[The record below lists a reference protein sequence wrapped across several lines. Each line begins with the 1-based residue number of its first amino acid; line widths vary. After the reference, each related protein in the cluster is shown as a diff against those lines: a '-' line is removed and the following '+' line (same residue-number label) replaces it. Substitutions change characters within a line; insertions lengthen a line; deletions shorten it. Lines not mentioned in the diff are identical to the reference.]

1 MHFDALL
8 ETGFFTGAAFSVS
21 AFFAAALALTEVF
34 FSDAGLPAALS
45 EQFLFEQRLSIT
57 NEPHSQN
64 SANKITPFVFSLVLY
79 LKNDIIIRGCCN
91 YRHIFDKYQASP
103 ENECRRTPM
112 FKKKILIIDDTELMV
127 KLTRD
132 ILTENGF
139 EVVSANNGMDGI
151 RMVMTEKPDLVLL
164 DIVMPG
170 IDGFE
175 VCKILRQ
182 DESNNLMP
190 IIMLTA
196 QGNEEDKLAGLE
208 LGADDYITKPFNP
221 RELIS
226 RVKNTLLRIER
237 NRWANP
243 LTGLPGNTEIQS
255 EINYRIANEMLFSVL
270 YLDVDNFKAYND
282 AYGFARGDTAIK
294 LIADILMDTVSAF
307 GSQNDFIGHIG
318 GDDFV
323 VITSPECADVI
334 CENIIKEFDER
345 VPELYSETDRKAGF
359 ISTTNRKGYIIRY
372 PIMTLSIAVTSNEF
386 RVLQNHIQVGEIAA
400 ELKKKAKSI
409 TGSVYLKDMRKQK
422 Q

>member
-1 MHFDALL
+1 
-8 ETGFFTGAAFSVS
+8 
-21 AFFAAALALTEVF
+21 
-34 FSDAGLPAALS
+34 
-45 EQFLFEQRLSIT
+45 
-57 NEPHSQN
+57 
-64 SANKITPFVFSLVLY
+64 
-79 LKNDIIIRGCCN
+79 
-91 YRHIFDKYQASP
+91 
-103 ENECRRTPM
+103 M
-112 FKKKILIIDDTELMV
+112 FKKKILIIDDTDLMV

-132 ILTENGF
+132 ILTEKGYD
-139 EVVSANNGMDGI
+139 VVSANNGMDGI

-175 VCKILRQ
+175 VCKMLRQ

-196 QGNEEDKLAGLE
+196 QGNEEDKLTGLE

-243 LTGLPGNTEIQS
+243 LTGLPGNIEIQS
-255 EINYRIANEMLFSVL
+255 EINYRIAKELLFSVL

-282 AYGFARGDTAIK
+282 VYGFARGDTAIK

-307 GSQNDFIGHIG
+307 GSQSDFIGHIG

-323 VITSPECADVI
+323 VITAPEYDEAI
-334 CENIIKEFDER
+334 CNNIIKEFDER
-345 VPELYSETDRKAGF
+345 VPDLYSETDRKAGF

-372 PIMTLSIAVTSNEF
+372 PIMTLSIGVTTNEF
-386 RVLQNHIQVGEIAA
+386 RVLYNHIQVGELAA
-400 ELKKKAKSI
+400 ELKKKAKTI
-409 TGSVYLKDMRKQK
+409 AGSVYMKDMRRQK